1 MMWIEKFRPSSLTE
15 VVGQE
20 QIVNFLIN
28 SIKIGLKEFPHL
40 LFTGSPG
47 VGKTTIAVSLA
58 RDMGIW
64 NENPMEN
71 DFHEFNSSMDRGID
85 FVRGTKDSKGI
96 LDLAKLLP
104 KKNDRKIIFL
114 DEADAM
120 TPDAQF
126 ALRRIMEQYSDTTI
140 FILSCNYSSKII
152 PAIKNRTT
160 ELKFNELNPDDLKI
174 IAKRICESENREI
187 PSDETLERLIMSSD
201 GSARSFTN
209 NLFQYLIGGI
219 IPESKFN
226 VVQYLDAVHKNEEGK
241 INSLLNQTNYSDLLK
256 SLIRFL
262 LSRRNDRIDNVILKL
277 GDYLILGPN
286 PDEYLGK
293 QVVTLYLKKYLW
305 DKNE

>member
-1 MMWIEKFRPSSLTE
+1 MMWIEKFRPARLKD
-15 VVGQE
+15 VYGQD
-20 QIVNFLIN
+20 QITNFLL
-28 SIKIGLKEFPHL
+28 KTEQMGLKNFPHL

-47 VGKTTIAVSLA
+47 VGKTTTAMAIAK
-58 RDMGIW
+58 DMKIYSD
-64 NENPMEN
+64 NPMEN

-85 FVRGTKDSKGI
+85 FVRGSKDNKGI

-104 KKNDRKIIFL
+104 KRNERKIIFL
-114 DEADAM
+114 DEADSM

-152 PAIKNRTT
+152 PAIKNRTV
-160 ELKFNELNPDDLKI
+160 ELKFRELDTDSLKNIAVDICKKENRDIPDDDTLNQLI
-174 IAKRICESENREI
+174 IN
-187 PSDETLERLIMSSD
+187 SD
-201 GSARSFTN
+201 GSARSFIN

-219 IPESKFN
+219 IPEENFKVLS
-226 VVQYLDAVHKNEEGK
+226 YLDALHKDDMKTVNM
-241 INSLLNQTNYSDLLK
+241 LLNQTNYSELLK
-256 SLIRFL
+256 STIKFL

-293 QVVTLYLKKYLW
+293 QVVTLYLKKNLW
-305 DKNE
+305 SK